1 MRRKIVAG
9 NWKMNK
15 TITEG
20 LSLIEAIKTGAPKV
34 QKSGVDIIVAPTYV
48 MLSDAAKA
56 VAGSS
61 VKLSAQN
68 CHQEESG
75 AYTGEISA
83 TMLKAIG
90 AEYVIIGHSE
100 RRQYFN
106 ETSANIAKK
115 INVVLSKGLTPIY
128 CNGEVKEEREA
139 GKHFEVV
146 KRQMNDELFHLS
158 AEEVVKVVIAYEPVW
173 AIGTGEVAT
182 PEDAQ
187 EMSKSIRE
195 KIAKLYSD
203 EAADKIRILYGG
215 SVKPGNIKAIMEQPD
230 VDGALV
236 GGAALDPEE
245 FLRIIR
251 WPDQP

>member
-173 AIGTGEVAT
+173 AIGTGLTAS
-182 PEDAQ
+182 PDQAQ
-187 EMSKSIRE
+187 EIHAYLRQLLTDK
-195 KIAKLYSD
+195 YG
-203 EAADKIRILYGG
+203 AAVAEEISILYGG
-215 SVKPGNIKAIMEQPD
+215 SCKPDNAKEIFSKKD
-230 VDGALV
+230 VDGGLI
-236 GGAALDPEE
+236 GGAALKAED
-245 FLRIIR
+245 FLGIVAAF
-251 WPDQP
+251 

>member
-34 QKSGVDIIVAPTYV
+34 QKAGVDIIVAPTYV

-56 VAGSS
+56 VNGSS
-61 VKLSAQN
+61 IKLAAQN

-83 TMLKAIG
+83 TMIQAIG
-90 AEYVIIGHSE
+90 AEYIIIGHSE

-106 ETSANIAKK
+106 ETSASIAKK

-128 CNGEVKEEREA
+128 CNGEVKEERES
-139 GKHFEVV
+139 GRHFEVV

-173 AIGTGEVAT
+173 AIGTGLTAS
-182 PEDAQ
+182 PDQAQ
-187 EMSKSIRE
+187 EIHAFIRQLLTD
-195 KIAKLYSD
+195 KYG
-203 EAADKIRILYGG
+203 AAVAEEISILYGG
-215 SVKPGNIKAIMEQPD
+215 SCKPDNAKEIFSKKD
-230 VDGALV
+230 VDGGLI
-236 GGAALDPEE
+236 GGAALKAED
-245 FLRIIR
+245 FLGIVAAF
-251 WPDQP
+251 

>member
-34 QKSGVDIIVAPTYV
+34 QKAGVDIIVAPTYV

-56 VAGSS
+56 VNGSS
-61 VKLSAQN
+61 IKLAAQN

-83 TMLKAIG
+83 TMIQAIG
-90 AEYVIIGHSE
+90 AEYIIIGHSE

-106 ETSANIAKK
+106 ETSASIAKK

-128 CNGEVKEEREA
+128 CNGEVKEERES
-139 GKHFEVV
+139 GRHFEVV

-158 AEEVVKVVIAYEPVW
+158 AEEVLKVVVAYEPVW
-173 AIGTGEVAT
+173 AIGTGLTAS
-182 PEDAQ
+182 PDQAQ
-187 EMSKSIRE
+187 EIHAFIRQLLTD
-195 KIAKLYSD
+195 KYG
-203 EAADKIRILYGG
+203 AAVAEEISILYGG
-215 SVKPGNIKAIMEQPD
+215 SCKPDNAK
-230 VDGALV
+230 
-236 GGAALDPEE
+236 E
-245 FLRIIR
+245 FK
-251 WPDQP
+251 DQCSMLARFKNCLYK

>member
-9 NWKMNK
+9 NWNMNK

-34 QKSGVDIIVAPTYV
+34 QKAGVDIIVAPTYV

-56 VAGSS
+56 VNGSS
-61 VKLSAQN
+61 IKLAAQN

-83 TMLKAIG
+83 TMIQAIG
-90 AEYVIIGHSE
+90 AEYIIIGHSE

-106 ETSANIAKK
+106 ETSASIAKK

-128 CNGEVKEEREA
+128 CNGEVKEERES
-139 GKHFEVV
+139 GRHFEVV

-158 AEEVVKVVIAYEPVW
+158 AEEVLKVVVAYEPVW
-173 AIGTGEVAT
+173 AIGTGLTAS
-182 PEDAQ
+182 PDQAQ
-187 EMSKSIRE
+187 EIHAFIRQLLTD
-195 KIAKLYSD
+195 KYG
-203 EAADKIRILYGG
+203 AAVAEEISILYGG
-215 SVKPGNIKAIMEQPD
+215 SCKPDNAKEIFSKKD
-230 VDGALV
+230 VDGGLI
-236 GGAALDPEE
+236 GGAALKAED
-245 FLRIIR
+245 FLGIVAAF
-251 WPDQP
+251 

>member
-34 QKSGVDIIVAPTYV
+34 QKEGVDIIVAPTYV
-48 MLSDAAKA
+48 MLSEAVKA
-56 VAGSS
+56 TAGSS
-61 VKLSAQN
+61 VKVAAQN

-75 AYTGEISA
+75 AYTGEIS
-83 TMLKAIG
+83 TSMVKAIG
-90 AEYVIIGHSE
+90 AEYIIIGHSE

-106 ETSANIAKK
+106 ETSASIAKK
-115 INVVLSKGLTPIY
+115 INSTLAKGLIPIY

-158 AEEVVKVVIAYEPVW
+158 AEEVKKVVIAYEPVW
-173 AIGTGEVAT
+173 AIGTGLTAS
-182 PEDAQ
+182 PDQAQ
-187 EMSKSIRE
+187 EIHAYLRQLLTDK
-195 KIAKLYSD
+195 YG
-203 EAADKIRILYGG
+203 AAVAEEISILYGG
-215 SVKPGNIKAIMEQPD
+215 SCKPDNAKEIFSKKD
-230 VDGALV
+230 VDGGLI
-236 GGAALDPEE
+236 GGAALKAED
-245 FLRIIR
+245 FLGIVAAF
-251 WPDQP
+251 